1 MKKIFLALALL
12 FTAFASAQDTNNP
25 IIEKKGNLLEAT
37 FFHDN
42 GKVAQTGFFTKNN
55 KLQGVWTKYDIVG
68 NKLAVG
74 KYNKGI
80 KVGKWFFW
88 SDNNLSE
95 VDYSNNAIVT
105 VNTWN
110 NKSTIATRD

>member
-12 FTAFASAQDTNNP
+12 FTAFVSAQDTNNP

-42 GKVAQTGFFTKNN
+42 GQVAQTGFYTKDN
-55 KLQGVWTKYDIVG
+55 KLEGVWTKYDVEG

-74 KYNKGI
+74 SYKEGV

-95 VDYSNNAIVT
+95 VDYSNNTIAN
-105 VNTWN
+105 VNNWEL
-110 NKSTIATRD
+110 KSTIADR